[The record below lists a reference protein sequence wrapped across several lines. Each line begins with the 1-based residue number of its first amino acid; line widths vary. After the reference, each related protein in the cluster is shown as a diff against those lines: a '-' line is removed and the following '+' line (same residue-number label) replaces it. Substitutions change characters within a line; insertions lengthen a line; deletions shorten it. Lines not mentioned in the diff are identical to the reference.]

1 MNTPCISSDV
11 YCRSKA
17 SHRNISVGLIAA
29 FLWPN
34 RRVVA
39 NELPSSRRLLKD
51 EQEITVCIAAPSRGP
66 LQMKISRN
74 GCEVFIERLHLEA
87 GETQSSPLLF
97 LRVALL
103 VGFQHLGI
111 ATRYLRT

>member
-11 YCRSKA
+11 YCRNKA
-17 SHRNISVGLIAA
+17 SHRNISIGLIAA

-39 NELPSSRRLLKD
+39 NDLPSSRRLLEN
-51 EQEITVCIAAPSRGP
+51 EQEITVCIASSGRRA
-66 LQMKISRN
+66 LQMKISCH
-74 GCEVFIERLHLEA
+74 GCEALIERLHLEA

-97 LRVALL
+97 CGVALL
-103 VGFQHLGI
+103 IG
-111 ATRYLRT
+111 